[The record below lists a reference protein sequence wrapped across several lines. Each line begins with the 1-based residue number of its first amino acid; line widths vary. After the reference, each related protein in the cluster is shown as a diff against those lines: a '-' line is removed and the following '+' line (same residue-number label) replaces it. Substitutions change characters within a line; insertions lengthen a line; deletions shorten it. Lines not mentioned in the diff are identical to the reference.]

1 MSPKETSDFHSFDKL
16 RTGSRPL
23 CGRGK
28 GLGSSKRYP
37 LTLSLSPTKTWWRG
51 KSCFRLRAG
60 GFSKGA
66 NLARYAA
73 PLHYARPM
81 AINKIAVLGAGNGG
95 CAAAADLTLRGYEV
109 RLFSRSQNT
118 LMPVMKSGGIT
129 LVEAGQEKFAAPF
142 FVSPHLPPVINGV
155 DLIIIA
161 APAVAHE
168 YLAQSMAR
176 YLLDGQ
182 RILLNP
188 GHTGGSLHFANT
200 LRHAGL
206 AAKIHLCETVT
217 LTYIC
222 RMPQPARVEI
232 YRRTTHLRCAA
243 FPGKE
248 TEALVKEISEIY
260 PNIVPAENVLETG
273 FSNINAIMH
282 PAGMLGN
289 AGWIEK
295 TGGDFYFYGE
305 GITPTIAAWIE
316 EVDEERLEIVNR
328 LGLKPLRFIDI
339 FYQAGLTSVDAR
351 ASGSVYRAI
360 SESEPNRTI
369 KSPSTLDHRYIKED
383 VGYGLVPMAEIGKL
397 MGVKTPVIDAL
408 ITLASVASGANYRD
422 EGLTLEKMGLGGVQP
437 NDLANILQN
446 GF

>member
-1 MSPKETSDFHSFDKL
+1 MSIH
-16 RTGSRPL
+16 
-23 CGRGK
+23 
-28 GLGSSKRYP
+28 
-37 LTLSLSPTKTWWRG
+37 
-51 KSCFRLRAG
+51 
-60 GFSKGA
+60 
-66 NLARYAA
+66 
-73 PLHYARPM
+73 
-81 AINKIAVLGAGNGG
+81 KIAVLGAGNGG

-109 RLFSRSQNT
+109 RLFSRSEST
-118 LMPVMKSGGIT
+118 IAKLAKRGEIELIEGG
-129 LVEAGQEKFAAPF
+129 ERKAATPYF
-142 FVSPHLPPVINGV
+142 MSPHLPPVVQGA
-155 DLIIIA
+155 DLIVVA
-161 APAVAHE
+161 APSVAHE
-168 YLAQSMAR
+168 YLAKILANH
-176 YLLDGQ
+176 LTDGQ

-188 GHTGGSLHFANT
+188 GHTGGSLHFAKI
-200 LRHAGL
+200 LRDAGCR
-206 AAKIHLCETVT
+206 AKIKLCETVT

-222 RMPQPARVEI
+222 RMPEPGRVEV
-232 YRRTTHLRCAA
+232 YRRTTNLRCAA
-243 FPGKE
+243 FPGKFTGE
-248 TEALVKEISEIY
+248 LVGEIQAVF
-260 PNIVPAENVLETG
+260 PNIITAENVLETG

-295 TGGDFYFYGE
+295 TGGDFYYYRE

-360 SESEPNRTI
+360 IESEANRTI

-383 VGYGLVPMAEIGKL
+383 VGCGLVPMAEIGRL
-397 MGVKTPVIDAL
+397 VDVKTPVIDAL
-408 ITLASVASGANYRD
+408 ITLASVATGTDYRS
-422 EGLTLEKMGLGGVQP
+422 EGLTLEKMGLAGVHP